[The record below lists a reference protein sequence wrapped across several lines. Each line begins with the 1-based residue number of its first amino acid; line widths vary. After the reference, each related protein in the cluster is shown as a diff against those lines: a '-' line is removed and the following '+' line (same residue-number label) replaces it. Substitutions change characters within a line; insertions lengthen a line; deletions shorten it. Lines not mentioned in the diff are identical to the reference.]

1 MLVCVLQVHDVRIC
15 RLIISQCAVVTC
27 AMMKTASTRYCHFQ
41 LALLVYMYVAAV
53 L

>member
-27 AMMKTASTRYCHFQ
+27 AMMKTASTVMVIFNWHYWYTC
-41 LALLVYMYVAAV
+41 MYIYIM
-53 L
+53 